1 MMWITENMTNPDL
14 KNKEQ
19 HFAVLKS
26 KYQVSDYKD
35 SSPSSPLYFILRK
48 IDLGVELIEF
58 ELDWLKEYE
67 LHPIR
72 KLQAQQIPE
81 AQRTAALIK
90 LADEFSA
97 LKSKY
102 HTFNGRG
109 WTKDPL
115 CFILH
120 KLDSKYLLNDS
131 EINYLIEHHLSETV
145 DIVYAHRIDCFVRL
159 KAKYKAT
166 QYQDSSFSS
175 PLYLILKQL
184 DAKKRLSE
192 AEINWLE
199 SNKLLETLAIF
210 QQHESVREVQFSKL
224 KAKYQATKHQD
235 SSVSSP
241 LYQILLNLEAGD
253 PLKGKPLSQLELNWL
268 KKNDLTETFA
278 LVQEIEQKRHFAEL
292 KRQEKQFS
300 KLKAKYQATK
310 HPDSSVSS
318 PLYQILQNLEAGD
331 PLKGKPLS
339 QLELNWLKEHDLT
352 ETFALVQE
360 IEQKRHF
367 AELKRQYKAT
377 QYQDSSLSCH
387 LYKVLKHIDVRK
399 KLSEQD
405 INFLKKRGLTKTLTC
420 AIDQYAASLKAKL
433 ESGNPLSPADIDWLK
448 QNGRENIITFAH
460 KKHFATLKSKYEVPD
475 YLDISSSNQLY
486 AILNKL
492 DQRKRLEPEEFSWL
506 DSQDLFKRE
515 SNIFTTYHKIE
526 ATFYEQEYKRTGNQW
541 NLASASSHWRRA
553 DQAKRALKLTD
564 NLEFDNIKNNKLKS
578 ALSTTRGGA
587 FRDRRELD
595 KAENCALQAIK
606 YFPKSHHPYTLMG
619 ALCYEMGEY
628 EKGDIWFDKAIKR
641 GALPREQDAEIKRV
655 IKRANKEERIK
666 IKTYLLKKD
675 SHRYQ
680 WVRKY
685 IEALENKKQA

>member
-1 MMWITENMTNPDL
+1 MTNPDF
-14 KNKEQ
+14 NKQEQ
-19 HFAVLKS
+19 HFAALKS

-48 IDLGVELIEF
+48 IDLGIELIEF

-72 KLQAQQIPE
+72 KLQAQKIPE

-102 HTFNGRG
+102 HTYCHDE

-115 CFILH
+115 CFIVQ
-120 KLDSKYLLNDS
+120 KLDSKYPLNDS
-131 EINYLIEHHLSETV
+131 EINYLKTRYFIRTV
-145 DIVYAHRIDCFVRL
+145 GIAYAHRIDCFVRL

-175 PLYLILKQL
+175 PLYLILKRL

-210 QQHESVREVQFSKL
+210 QQHESVREVQFS
-224 KAKYQATKHQD
+224 
-235 SSVSSP
+235 
-241 LYQILLNLEAGD
+241 
-253 PLKGKPLSQLELNWL
+253 
-268 KKNDLTETFA
+268 
-278 LVQEIEQKRHFAEL
+278 R
-292 KRQEKQFS
+292 
-300 KLKAKYQATK
+300 LKAKYQATK

-318 PLYQILQNLEAGD
+318 PLYQILQNLEAGE
-331 PLKGKPLS
+331 PLRGKPLS
-339 QLELNWLKEHDLT
+339 QSELNWLKEHDLTETFALIQEIEQKRHFAELKRQDKQFSRLKAKYQATKHPDSSVSSPLYQILQNLEAGEPLSESQLNWLKEHDLT

-399 KLSEQD
+399 KLSESD
-405 INFLKKRGLTKTLTC
+405 INFLKKHQLTKTLTC
-420 AIDQYAASLKAKL
+420 AIDRYAASLKAKA
-433 ESGNPLSPADIDWLK
+433 ESGNPLNPADIDWLK
-448 QNGRENIITFAH
+448 QNGCEKIITLAP
-460 KKHFATLKSKYEVPD
+460 KKHFATLKSKYEVSGYSD
-475 YLDISSSNQLY
+475 FSSSNQLY
-486 AILNKL
+486 AILKKL
-492 DQRKRLEPEEFSWL
+492 DQGKRLDPKEFAWL
-506 DSQDLFKRE
+506 DSKDLFKRE
-515 SNIFTTYHKIE
+515 SQIFTTYHKIE
-526 ATFYEQEYKRTGNQW
+526 ATFYEQEYKRTENKW
-541 NLASASSHWRRA
+541 NLASASSHWRSA

-564 NLEFDNIKNNKLKS
+564 DMKFDKIKNNKLKS

-595 KAENCALQAIK
+595 KAENCALQAIE

-619 ALCYEMGEY
+619 ALCYERGDY
-628 EKGDIWFDKAIKR
+628 ANGDIWFDKAIKR
-641 GALPREQDAEIKRV
+641 GALPRDQDAEIKRV
-655 IKRANKEERIK
+655 IKRADKVERRNIM
-666 IKTYLLKKD
+666 TYLLKKD
-675 SHRYQ
+675 SLRYK
-680 WVRKY
+680 WVKKY
-685 IEALENKKQA
+685 IEALEKSKIARRQG

>member
-210 QQHESVREVQFSKL
+210 QQHESVRKVQFS
-224 KAKYQATKHQD
+224 
-235 SSVSSP
+235 
-241 LYQILLNLEAGD
+241 
-253 PLKGKPLSQLELNWL
+253 
-268 KKNDLTETFA
+268 
-278 LVQEIEQKRHFAEL
+278 R
-292 KRQEKQFS
+292 
-300 KLKAKYQATK
+300 LKAKYQATK

-492 DQRKRLEPEEFSWL
+492 DQGKRLEPEEFSWL

-595 KAENCALQAIK
+595 KAKNCALQAIE
-606 YFPKSHHPYTLMG
+606 YFQKSHHPYTLMG